1 LSGTQTERLIE
12 ALAARAEPVKRLPHP
27 AWRALIWMTLAS
39 ASVIA
44 IVLYWGVRS
53 DLAQKLGEPRFV
65 IEVAA
70 ALLTSMM
77 AAAAAFCSGCPG
89 RPLWER
95 FAPLPFLVVWLASL
109 GAGCWT
115 FLTSSA
121 ATSQA
126 FGIDLTCS
134 QLILVLS
141 LAPAAIMFVM
151 IRRGAPI
158 APLTTA
164 GLGTLAA
171 TALAAVGLRFF
182 HAQDTSLMLLVWQFG
197 TVLVLTAAGALIGQW
212 LQPWQHPRLE
222 GI

>member
-1 LSGTQTERLIE
+1 MLTWKQVQEIAQRVERESATVGLSADANLSGPKHRI
-12 ALAARAEPVKRLPHP
+12 LPGRNWISP
-27 AWRALIWMTLAS
+27 APH
-39 ASVIA
+39 
-44 IVLYWGVRS
+44 
-53 DLAQKLGEPRFV
+53 LAQT
-65 IEVAA
+65 VAIRQVPPV
-70 ALLTSMM
+70 TTNHQM
-77 AAAAAFCSGCPG
+77 AAAFCSGCPG

-95 FAPLPFLVVWLASL
+95 FAPLPFLAVWLGSL
-109 GAGCWT
+109 GVGCWQL
-115 FLTSSA
+115 LTSSA

-151 IRRGAPI
+151 ICRGAPI